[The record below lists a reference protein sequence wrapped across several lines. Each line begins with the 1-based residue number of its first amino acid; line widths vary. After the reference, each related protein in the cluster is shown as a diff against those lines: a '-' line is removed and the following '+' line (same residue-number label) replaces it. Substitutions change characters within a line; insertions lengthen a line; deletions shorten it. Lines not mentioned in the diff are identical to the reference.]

1 MTRKLRKNAAQ
12 DALLDEAL
20 KFLMEAP
27 DDELNHLIAEG
38 GEQPAD
44 LDRRSKAAF
53 DAAFKQYGQHKR
65 EALKR
70 GATPVVARIEAIAA
84 KLPTARDELLA
95 MAHRLVVQSL
105 TAGRSVSMQHRDL
118 SELTDDDLRQAVAE
132 MQALAEA
139 AGDKGNG

>member
-1 MTRKLRKNAAQ
+1 MTRKLMKNAAQ

-27 DDELNHLIAEG
+27 EDEVNRLLAES
-38 GEQPAD
+38 GEDPAD
-44 LDRRSKAAF
+44 VDRRSKAAF

-65 EALKR
+65 DALKR
-70 GATPVVARIEAIAA
+70 GATPVVERIQAITA

-105 TAGRSVSMQHRDL
+105 TSGRTVSMQHREL

-139 AGDKGNG
+139 AGEKGNG